1 MIEQI
6 ESVATQLNVPIKIL
20 SQAEGPQ
27 VTRYQ
32 IRAVQKI
39 RANGSLGML
48 TRIVSLRNRA
58 EDFAAALGVHSV
70 RFASDSSVWLEVPK
84 KQAFVFSNKLD
95 AVIDVR
101 GMALPMALGISV
113 DNTPLV
119 ADLADAPHMIVAGQT
134 GSGKSVC
141 LNNIIHRWIKCRGP
155 DEVKMVLIDLKQT
168 DLVKFA
174 NVAHVVGMANE
185 LHYARAVFEDFLL
198 NKIIPGRNLRMAALG
213 VPFDELGEPRIVI
226 VVDEFVDFIL
236 QSPKVTRAAVIR
248 VAQIGRSAGVHLLF
262 ATQSPRRSVIDGL
275 IDANL
280 PWRIAFN
287 VVNATDSRIAIGE
300 PGAEKLIGAGDGLF
314 KGDLGHIT
322 RFQGAYV
329 QDADMTNFIQRNT
342 VEKTND

>member
-101 GMALPMALGISV
+101 GMALPMSTFARNG
-113 DNTPLV
+113 
-119 ADLADAPHMIVAGQT
+119 A
-134 GSGKSVC
+134 
-141 LNNIIHRWIKCRGP
+141 
-155 DEVKMVLIDLKQT
+155 T
-168 DLVKFA
+168 DF
-174 NVAHVVGMANE
+174 
-185 LHYARAVFEDFLL
+185 R
-198 NKIIPGRNLRMAALG
+198 
-213 VPFDELGEPRIVI
+213 
-226 VVDEFVDFIL
+226 
-236 QSPKVTRAAVIR
+236 
-248 VAQIGRSAGVHLLF
+248 
-262 ATQSPRRSVIDGL
+262 PRRSTLGKGTTATPRNKV
-275 IDANL
+275 DAG
-280 PWRIAFN
+280 
-287 VVNATDSRIAIGE
+287 SRS
-300 PGAEKLIGAGDGLF
+300 
-314 KGDLGHIT
+314 LGWI
-322 RFQGAYV
+322 
-329 QDADMTNFIQRNT
+329 
-342 VEKTND
+342 